1 MYKALDVR
9 EYNKIGK
16 VQVFKGRAPN
26 LDVLVPQHQR
36 VIVIAKNVDTG
47 KRVRFEF
54 YERYEVTFG
63 DKTHYGGYTGDYAMI
78 VPGDYFEVESGEDC
92 PHVSIAM

>member
-16 VQVFKGRAPN
+16 VQVFKGYTSH

-36 VIVIAKNVDTG
+36 VIVIAKNVGTG

-54 YERYEVTFG
+54 YERYEVTIG

-78 VPGDYFEVESGEDC
+78 VPGDYFEVEQREDC
-92 PHVSIAM
+92 PHVSVAM